1 MTGPAATSTGT
12 PTTSSSASLKDPPRK
27 PPRPPS
33 CSLRDGKQMD
43 RRGAT
48 RFVMRP
54 PNEAAIK
61 TSPPRSSVV
70 WHLCYTFAHDEGCI
84 ARLEKPHGRGVT
96 SGVLRRACHGD

>member
-1 MTGPAATSTGT
+1 MTGPAAPSTVS
-12 PTTSSSASLKDPPRK
+12 PLPSSSASLKDPPRK

-33 CSLRDGKQMD
+33 FSLRDGEQMD

-61 TSPPRSSVV
+61 NSPPWSLAM
-70 WHLCYTFAHDEGCI
+70 WHLCDTFAHDEGCI

-96 SGVLRRACHGD
+96 SGV